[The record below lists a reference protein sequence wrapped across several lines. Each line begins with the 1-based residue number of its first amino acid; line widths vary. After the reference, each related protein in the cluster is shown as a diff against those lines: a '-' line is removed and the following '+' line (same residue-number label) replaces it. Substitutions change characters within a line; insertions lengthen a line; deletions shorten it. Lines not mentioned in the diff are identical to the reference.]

1 MGGADLRLHGSGT
14 FFYARRMP
22 APMAER
28 HRAPEEPEGCS
39 VSGCKEQGER
49 SVASKKY
56 QGAMPGVAL
65 NGEVGR
71 RVHLCRRHYREYR
84 KATKEDRELDRL
96 SW

>member
-1 MGGADLRLHGSGT
+1 
-14 FFYARRMP
+14 
-22 APMAER
+22 MAER
-28 HRAPEEPEGCS
+28 HRVREAPEQCS
-39 VSGCKEQGER
+39 VSGCKETGER

-71 RVHLCRRHYREYR
+71 RVHLCRRHYRDFR
-84 KATKEDRELDRL
+84 KKTKEERELDRL